1 MKRVA
6 TAVAVLLAAAALASC
21 GDEGASPS
29 DEGTTLHVLAAA
41 SLTGSFDELKDTFEA
56 SHEGVTVETV
66 YDSSATLA
74 TQVSEG
80 APADVLATAD
90 LDPMQKV
97 IEAGDAD
104 EAQTFAGNTAVL
116 VTPADNP
123 AGITSFADLDRD
135 GVTYVV
141 CVDTAPCGKVGAA
154 LLDANDVK
162 AAPSSFED
170 NVKAVLEKVA
180 AGEVDAG
187 IVYVTDAKS
196 AGGEVMSVEIPGSAD
211 VVTGY
216 GIAVVE
222 QSEDA
227 GLAQAFV
234 DLVLSDEGQ
243 QILREAGFAPAP

>member
-1 MKRVA
+1 MLVIRP
-6 TAVAVLLAAAALASC
+6 AVVPVLALLALAGC
-21 GDEGASPS
+21 S
-29 DEGTTLHVLAAA
+29 DDAGPADQQTLRVLAAA
-41 SLTGSFDELKDTFEA
+41 SLTGSFDVLAAQFEA
-56 SHEGVTVETV
+56 THEGVTVEAV

-90 LDPMQKV
+90 LETMQRV
-97 IEAGDAD
+97 LDAGDVVSA
-104 EAQTFAGNTAVL
+104 ETFAGNTAVL

-123 AGITSFADLDRD
+123 AGITSFTDLDKP

-154 LLDANDVK
+154 LLEEGAIT
-162 AAPSSFED
+162 AEPASFED

-187 IVYVTDAKS
+187 IVYVTDAEA
-196 AGGEVMSVEIPGSAD
+196 AGDEVMSVEIPGAAD
-211 VVTGY
+211 EVTGY

-222 QSEDA
+222 RSEETR
-227 GLAQAFV
+227 LAQAFV
-234 DLVLSDEGQ
+234 ELVMSEAGQ